1 MKGSG
6 HAGYWQ
12 GKGTEGILEKSF
24 NSPVHCLAEVKKAN
38 ITEMH
43 Q

>member
-24 NSPVHCLAEVKKAN
+24 NSPVHCLAEVKKGK
-38 ITEMH
+38 H
-43 Q
+43 Y